1 VILINLLPQS
11 LRVSERKK
19 TELPYK
25 QVVVG
30 VFLIFFVVSIYNLFI
45 FIRLREQ
52 HRDLEKKWAPLA
64 QSSMQADR
72 LEQELGTSILA
83 EIDFYDSLVDPLL
96 EAAQVMNF
104 VSDLL
109 PKGAWLV
116 RFQFEREMKEMQ
128 TILNGLSE
136 PSGKS
141 SKLVEIQNFANALKD
156 EMEKIISPSSGADKL
171 SAIPPLVE
179 LPPDDT
185 LPAPAPPPFLAQGRK
200 KIEAAVTTSSEQARE
215 GQPPLVQFIAAFKT
229 TGFGAKK
236 EQE

>member
-1 VILINLLPQS
+1 MILINLLPQS

-52 HRDLEKKWAPLA
+52 HRDLKKKWEPLA
-64 QSSMQADR
+64 QNSMQADR

-83 EIDFYDSLVDPLL
+83 EIDFYDSLVDPPL
-96 EAAQVMNF
+96 EAAQVMNS

-109 PKGAWLV
+109 PQGVWLV
-116 RFQFEREMKEMQ
+116 RFQFERQKKEMQ
-128 TILNGLSE
+128 MILNGLSE
-136 PSGKS
+136 SSGKS

-156 EMEKIISPSSGADKL
+156 EMEKII
-171 SAIPPLVE
+171 
-179 LPPDDT
+179 
-185 LPAPAPPPFLAQGRK
+185 LPALHAPPPFLAQGGK
-200 KIEAAVTTSSEQARE
+200 KIESAVTTSSEEARE
-215 GQPPLVQFIAAFKT
+215 GQTPLVQFTATFKT
-229 TGFGAKK
+229 PGFGAREE
-236 EQE
+236 EQQ